1 MMNLGE
7 LHLCTNFR
15 MSSTQMIFS
24 IVTLIIS
31 SLIGLFGVAAGL
43 CGYLYKR
50 IPMLLR
56 IIMIVGGIAMMVPG
70 TLTDV
75 IGLVA
80 LLVIVLF
87 QKRGVETAAA

>member
-1 MMNLGE
+1 MDCGCSLTAQAGVGLRKVAFRLGE
-7 LHLCTNFR
+7 
-15 MSSTQMIFS
+15 I
-24 IVTLIIS
+24 
-31 SLIGLFGVAAGL
+31 GVAAGL

-56 IIMIVGGIAMMVPG
+56 IIMIAGGIAMMVPG